1 LEKFSIQIEN
11 IDSKAILENW
21 LWLIGLNMKPYLISS
36 MGDMFLTDSKGK
48 VFWLNTGEGV
58 LDIVSNSIEEF
69 QAKLSDSIHLNTW
82 FMVDFVESLMSSGL
96 ILSLGKIYSF
106 KKLPILGGDYLP
118 NNIVVMDIE
127 EHFKITG
134 YIHRQIKDLPEGT
147 QIKFRIVD

>member
-1 LEKFSIQIEN
+1 
-11 IDSKAILENW
+11 
-21 LWLIGLNMKPYLISS
+21 
-36 MGDMFLTDSKGK
+36 
-48 VFWLNTGEGV
+48 
-58 LDIVSNSIEEF
+58 
-69 QAKLSDSIHLNTW
+69 
-82 FMVDFVESLMSSGL
+82 MVDFVESLMSSGL